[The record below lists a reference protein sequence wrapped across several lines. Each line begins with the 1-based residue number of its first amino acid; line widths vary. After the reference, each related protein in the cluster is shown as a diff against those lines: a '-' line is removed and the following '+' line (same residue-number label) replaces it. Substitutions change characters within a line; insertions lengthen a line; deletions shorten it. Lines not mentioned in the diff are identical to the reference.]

1 MDELEVKVTWRF
13 AWALYWRML
22 LMGLGI
28 AFVAWIIMLIVAT
41 VIGGSFFFPYL

>member
-1 MDELEVKVTWRF
+1 MDEIKVTWRF

-28 AFVAWIIMLIVAT
+28 AFVVWLILLIVAM
-41 VIGGSFFFPYL
+41 VIGGNICPLL